1 MAIITAS
8 GTKIF
13 IGPVAADSVDTAA
26 EFKALMGFVEVKNV
40 ESYGD
45 FGDESAAVTFNSVGA
60 GRIQKAKGS
69 RDAGTLA
76 LTVGFVPDDPG
87 QIAMEAAEK
96 SISNYAFQVVFPD
109 GSSQYFRG
117 LVMSRRRNV
126 GSANDV
132 LKRVFNIGINSE
144 LYDSAASA

>member
-1 MAIITAS
+1 MAITTAS

-13 IGPVAADSVDTAA
+13 IGPVATDAVDTVA
-26 EFKALMGFVEVKNV
+26 EFKALTGYVEVKKV

-45 FGDESAAVTFNSVGA
+45 FGDESAAVTLNTIGE
-60 GRIQKAKGS
+60 GRIEKAKGS

-76 LTVGFVPDDPG
+76 LTVAFVGDDPG
-87 QIAMEAAEK
+87 QLAMEAAEK
-96 SISNYAFQVVFPD
+96 DYRNYAFQVLFPD
-109 GSSQYFRG
+109 GASQYFRG
-117 LVMSRRRNV
+117 LVMSRRRNI

-144 LYDSAASA
+144 LFDAPASP